1 MKYDFDEVI
10 DRRNTGSLKHDFAV
24 KNGMPEDVLP
34 FWVADM
40 DFKAPAPVI
49 EALSRRVAH
58 GVYGYGGTMQPYL
71 DAVTGWYRERFGWQV
86 EEDWMVQTPGVVFAV
101 AMAVRAF
108 AKEGEGV
115 MIQRPVYYP
124 FGQAISDNGRK
135 LVNSPLVYRDGRYTV
150 DLDAMEEVIKAERPK
165 LFILCSPHNPVGRVW
180 SREELIG
187 MGDLCVR
194 YGITVVADE
203 IHSDFIWPGHQH
215 TVFASIKPEF
225 AEIAITCTAPSKT
238 FNLAGMQDSNIFIP
252 NPKLRKAFQEEI
264 DKTGFFEINVMGMAA
279 AQAAYEAG
287 GEWLEQLKEYL
298 LDNIELVRETV
309 RERMPGV
316 RLIEPEGT
324 YLLWLDMSEVKKA
337 DGSKLSD
344 EERQERIVKTGKLW
358 FDTGKMFGPEGASFE
373 RINIASPRSV
383 LKQGLDRLAAAL
395 LE

>member
-49 EALSRRVAH
+49 EALSRRVLH
-58 GVYGYGGTMQPYL
+58 GIYGYGGTMQPYL
-71 DAVTGWYRERFGWQV
+71 DAVTGWYRKRFGWQV

-124 FGQAISDNGRK
+124 FGQAISDNSRK

-150 DLDAMEEVIKAERPK
+150 DLCAMEEVIKEERPK

-180 SREELIG
+180 TREELIG

-203 IHSDFIWPGHQH
+203 IHSDFVWPGHEH

-287 GEWLEQLKEYL
+287 SEWLEQLKEYL
-298 LDNIELVRETV
+298 LGNIELVRETV
-309 RERMPGV
+309 RDRMPGV
-316 RLIEPEGT
+316 RLVEPEGT

-395 LE
+395 SE